1 MAKRVRLLCRADPE
15 IRGNFSRTRNRFSA
29 TRVSSEYFFSNYKS
43 LKCEIANSCTPPPG
57 QIDGVKC
64 CRRELLQAQGARAF
78 TSGFRKGSS

>member
-15 IRGNFSRTRNRFSA
+15 IRGTFSRTRNRFSA
-29 TRVSSEYFFSNYKS
+29 TRVSLEYFFSNYKS